1 MELSDYLRKPGLPLS
16 LERKQAMKNERSLKL
31 EPVRKVAETAALLL
45 IAAVFIFPFLWMLT
59 TSFKTLP
66 ELLVFPPPFL
76 PKNWIPDNYRQVWSA
91 GTFPKYIWNSL
102 VVSLSI
108 LILQFIII
116 TPAAYAFA
124 RKKFRG
130 SKLMFNLV
138 LVGLM
143 VPEQVTFLP
152 VYLMFSKVGL
162 IDTYAALILPFVF
175 SPFGIF
181 FLTQSIRQIPNE
193 IFEAAWL
200 DQASEFTIMT
210 KIVLPMIRPAIITF
224 GLFSFISHWN
234 DYFWALSM
242 TTSENIRTLSIGVTT
257 LLNNEGL
264 KNWNVLMAGNMIQV
278 IPILILYLTASSK
291 IKSAFT
297 YSGIK

>member
-1 MELSDYLRKPGLPLS
+1 MELSNYLRKPGLPIS
-16 LERKQAMKNERSLKL
+16 LEQKQVRRSEQSLK
-31 EPVRKVAETAALLL
+31 PVRKAAETAALLL

-66 ELLVFPPPFL
+66 ELLVFPPPFF
-76 PKNWIPDNYRQVWSA
+76 PKNWIPDNYLQAWNA
-91 GTFPKYIWNSL
+91 GTFPKYIGNSL
-102 VVSLSI
+102 VVSVSI
-108 LILQFIII
+108 LILQFLVI

-130 SKLMFNLV
+130 SRLMFNMV

-162 IDTYAALILPFVF
+162 IDTYASLILPFVF

-181 FLTQSIRQIPNE
+181 FLTQSIRQIPDE

-200 DQASEFTIMT
+200 DQANEFTIMT
-210 KIVLPMIRPAIITF
+210 KIVLPMIRPALITF

-278 IPILILYLTASSK
+278 VPILILYLAASSK